1 MLRGKRNIDEDAAI
15 EVTKKR
21 KNNEDKGILS

>member
-21 KNNEDKGILS
+21 KHNEDKGILS